1 MHKRIRPGTRRSL
14 GRPNFLV
21 SGGSTALASLLLILC
36 VLVSGCADSRI
47 SIDALRDHEA
57 KARAIEPRQ
66 IDTQQL
72 SLTEIKEYTVGK
84 GDVLA
89 LDLLGLQ
96 SEYSLDEV
104 LARVHD
110 DGTITLPL
118 VGKVQ
123 VAGFELGHVEEV
135 IRKAY
140 IPDYVKNLAVYVEV
154 ANANMTTVVVVG
166 AAAQP
171 GVVTLLRNELNVLYA
186 LARSGGFGPGSSGR
200 VQLRP
205 IRSDRELLS
214 FDLTDIND
222 LRRALLAPPLE
233 SGDLIFVEAS
243 EPPAVYV
250 TGLVNSAGPVAIP
263 ENGSLSVLRAIA
275 ATGGIREYM
284 KVKEATLIRRLTNGE
299 QVHVKLE
306 LGEMLAGKV
315 EDVELQAGDILS
327 IAHTP
332 ATFIQ
337 DWFIRNVIFGPT
349 SIGVRYDPLAQRNAS
364 RALSN
369 RFLGGGSLQSSIR
382 ASLGSAIPNILIP
395 PVPVPTQ
402 P

>member
-1 MHKRIRPGTRRSL
+1 MHKRIWPRTRCSL
-14 GRPNFLV
+14 SRPNFVV
-21 SGGSTALASLLLILC
+21 SGVSSAVSSLSLTLC

-57 KARAIEPRQ
+57 KARAVEPQ
-66 IDTQQL
+66 QFDPQQL
-72 SLTEIKEYTVGK
+72 SLTEVKEYTVGQ

-96 SEYSLDEV
+96 SEYSLDKI

-118 VGKVQ
+118 VGVVQ
-123 VAGFELGHVEEV
+123 VAGLELGSAEEV

-140 IPDYVKNLAVYVEV
+140 VPDYVKSLAVYVEI

-171 GVVTLLRNELNVLYA
+171 GVVSLARNELNVLYA

-205 IRSDRELLS
+205 IRSDREPLS
-214 FDLTDIND
+214 FDLTEIND

-243 EPPAVYV
+243 EVPAVYV
-250 TGLVNSAGPVAIP
+250 TGLVNTAGPVSIP

-306 LGEMLAGKV
+306 LGEMLAGNV

-332 ATFIQ
+332 ATFLQ
-337 DWFIRNVIFGPT
+337 DWFLQNVVFGPT
-349 SIGVRYDPLAQRNAS
+349 SIGVRYDPLAQYNANK
-364 RALSN
+364 ALN
-369 RFLGGGSLQSSIR
+369 DRFLGGGSLQSSIR
-382 ASLGSAIPNILIP
+382 ASLGSGIPNILIP
-395 PVPVPTQ
+395 PVVPTQ

>member
-1 MHKRIRPGTRRSL
+1 MHKRIGPGKRRSL

-21 SGGSTALASLLLILC
+21 SGVSTALASLLLILC

-96 SEYSLDEV
+96 SEYSLDEI

-123 VAGFELGHVEEV
+123 VAGFELGHAEEV

-140 IPDYVKNLAVYVEV
+140 IPDYVKNLAVYVEI

-205 IRSDRELLS
+205 IRSDRESLS
-214 FDLTDIND
+214 FDLTEIND

-233 SGDLIFVEAS
+233 SGDLIFVEAAES
-243 EPPAVYV
+243 PAVYV
-250 TGLVNSAGPVAIP
+250 TGLVNTAGPVAIP

-332 ATFIQ
+332 ATFVQ
-337 DWFIRNVIFGPT
+337 DWFIRSVIFGPT
-349 SIGVRYDPLAQRNAS
+349 SIGVRYDPLAQYNAN
-364 RALSN
+364 RALSS
-369 RFLGGGSLQSSIR
+369 RFLSGGSLQSSIR
-382 ASLGSAIPNILIP
+382 ASLGSGIPSILIP
-395 PVPVPTQ
+395 PVPVPAQ